1 MSGARTGLLVSA
13 SAGAPCSRRLSPL
26 RLRSST
32 PGPTPSPRAVAVETS
47 DTLVGCSGGISVR
60 ARLADAMTGL
70 RGLLDASNALVRRHL
85 DADEQV
91 MAIGRCDEV
100 TGRGDPDPYAGGWT
114 FIMVTT
120 RKLRWVPRANP
131 RFEASL
137 DFDDVM
143 AISESLHGHRYRIGL
158 RHVPIPRLRHVP
170 AHRFA
175 TFAWGNRT
183 EVREVTRTDLVFSRR
198 DTEAASALRRQLS
211 LRGASW
217 PSPAS
222 VEPVRTS
229 SRRKQSSNYLVSR
242 PAPKTGARD
251 RFKRRLRRIWESVSI
266 RGLGP

>member
-158 RHVPIPRLRHVP
+158 RHVPIPPSPTRPRSPVRDVRLGQPHRGAGGDPDRPRVQPPRHRSGIGSP
-170 AHRFA
+170 PS
-175 TFAWGNRT
+175 T
-183 EVREVTRTDLVFSRR
+183 ESPRSELAFS
-198 DTEAASALRRQLS
+198 S
-211 LRGASW
+211 LR
-217 PSPAS
+217 
-222 VEPVRTS
+222 
-229 SRRKQSSNYLVSR
+229 
-242 PAPKTGARD
+242 
-251 RFKRRLRRIWESVSI
+251 
-266 RGLGP
+266 